1 MFPSLFFSCARTQVE
16 RLNRYRWLMA
26 QTTRFDTRKCLLGMR
41 MVKKYFKGVFDPKNR
56 RFFRPSR
63 EVTAKTSVIN
73 NFQTVQFG
81 HLLIMYD
88 KEEIMPNVSEYAK
101 TFSPQIFEL
110 VFRCPMLRTAVQC
123 KIGRETD

>member
-1 MFPSLFFSCARTQVE
+1 
-16 RLNRYRWLMA
+16 
-26 QTTRFDTRKCLLGMR
+26 MR
-41 MVKKYFKGVFDPKNR
+41 MMKKYFKGVYDPKNR

-88 KEEIMPNVSEYAK
+88 I
-101 TFSPQIFEL
+101 
-110 VFRCPMLRTAVQC
+110 
-123 KIGRETD
+123 